1 MGGAAAAW
9 GRARHSGHGAAA
21 VPSGGVCLYFRDQNS
36 PGDTVIYSEK
46 YALGPPPCFWRR
58 VLRTST
64 SVFSEE
70 THGAVL
76 CCVGE
81 GTLGKPLGSLRRGL
95 VSGGPATGSRGSLH
109 PPRTLGTGKGRGSH
123 QSLMARDLTH
133 RACVRRPP
141 ENPKVRGQRAWTL
154 RDPSPAQP
162 WAPLPSACSQAIAV
176 YGERAV

>member
-109 PPRTLGTGKGRGSH
+109 PPSDSGNRERTGVPSVTDGQGPHPSCLCEEASRKPKGQGSEGMDPPRPFPGPALG
-123 QSLMARDLTH
+123 
-133 RACVRRPP
+133 
-141 ENPKVRGQRAWTL
+141 
-154 RDPSPAQP
+154 PSPICLFP
-162 WAPLPSACSQAIAV
+162 GDSRLW
-176 YGERAV
+176 